1 MKLRYFLSAIL
12 LFVLVNMAYSQVV
25 ITTRLSE
32 RFLDK
37 SGNPLTGKGV
47 VIGDIDSGIDVFHP
61 FYFFAD
67 GGEFSW
73 IDTDGDGGYS
83 DDDAV
88 DINAN
93 GAADPG
99 ESLRFINMGL
109 TKTYGLL
116 KGSRDFEADMDFLY
130 NDKNNN
136 KKRDF
141 GEKDGFTEQDP
152 TFGEQ
157 FYIVMDINENN
168 KLDAGEKIIALKT
181 SKVRAVMQKD
191 GTVRRRGTD
200 LIKTESD
207 DEYEHGTSVSSI
219 IMGGHYGVQ
228 KIHGLAPD
236 AEMVFANIKYGY
248 TPRFVR
254 NFPELFSFIKN
265 EGVNIMLIED
275 GEFAWEFMDGSTEE
289 EQMINQFAR
298 EGIFVVGG
306 AGNLAGA
313 NAYMKD
319 GIRAG
324 KTETYKISSP
334 DMVEGKKNDG
344 MFPTFLWKNKDNNIT
359 FRVKAPDG
367 AESEELSGGSGF
379 INVGKYH
386 VYYAREVSQKGT
398 VMFRF
403 GISEKDSGSVDGD
416 WEFRAE
422 SEENDTLHG
431 FVVDISQSWAG
442 HTHWTSHTTDI
453 GTVTFPSTG
462 DSCISVA
469 AYTVNYPLFPPNDVI
484 GGIAPYSGRGF
495 TIGGKNGVDITAPGH
510 TTFAASPGN
519 NYSIFTGTSAA
530 APHVVGTAALLL
542 QYNPALTHAQ
552 IRNILITTAAK
563 DSFTG
568 TTPNTTWGY
577 GKLNIEGAI
586 RFLMQ
591 NSN

>member
-1 MKLRYFLSAIL
+1 MKLKSLLSALL

-37 SGNPLTGKGV
+37 SGSPLTGKGV

-67 GGEFSW
+67 GGEFDW
-73 IDTDGDGGYS
+73 IDTDGDGEYS
-83 DDDAV
+83 ADDAV
-88 DINAN
+88 DINLN
-93 GAADPG
+93 GKADPG
-99 ESLRFINMGL
+99 ETLRFIKMGL

-116 KGSRDFEADMDFLY
+116 GKTTRDFEADMDFLY
-130 NDKNNN
+130 HDKNDN

-141 GEKDGFTEQDP
+141 GEKDGFTEQDA

-157 FYIVMDINENN
+157 LYIAMDINENN
-168 KLDAGEKIIALKT
+168 RLDAGEKIIALKT
-181 SKVRAVMQKD
+181 SKIKAVKQKD

-200 LIKTESD
+200 LIKTEPD

-248 TPRFVR
+248 TPRFVN
-254 NFPELFSFIKN
+254 NFPELFSFIKS

-313 NAYMKD
+313 NAHMKD
-319 GIRAG
+319 GIQAG
-324 KTETYKISSP
+324 KTETYKISAP
-334 DMVEGKKNDG
+334 DVVEGQKNDG
-344 MFPTFLWKNKDNNIT
+344 MFPTFLWRNKDNKIT
-359 FRVKAPDG
+359 FRVKTPDG
-367 AESEELSGGSGF
+367 KRSPELSEGSGF

-386 VYYAREVSQKGT
+386 VAYTREVSSKGT

-416 WEFRAE
+416 WEFTAE
-422 SEENDTLHG
+422 SEKNDTLHG

-442 HTHWTSHTTDI
+442 NTHWTSHTTDE
-453 GTVTFPSTG
+453 GTVTFPSTA

-469 AYTVNYPLFPPNDVI
+469 AYTVNYPLFPPKDVVN
-484 GGIAPYSGRGF
+484 GISPYSGRGF
-495 TIGGKNGVDITAPGH
+495 TVGGKNGVDITAPGH
-510 TTFAASPGN
+510 TTFAAGPNN
-519 NYSIFTGTSAA
+519 NYTIFTGTSAA
-530 APHVVGTAALLL
+530 APHVVGAAALLL
-542 QYNPALTHAQ
+542 QYDPTLTHTQ
-552 IRNILITTAAK
+552 IRNILLTTATK

-568 TTPNTTWGY
+568 SLPNTTWGY
-577 GKLNIEGAI
+577 GKLNIEAAV
-586 RFLMQ
+586 RYLMQ
-591 NSN
+591 NR